1 MGDLT
6 ELAREHTETAVLVLV
21 EIATDKRA
29 TKSARVAAASHLLDR
44 AWGRPRQAIEHSGLE
59 AGQLAIRVEMV
70 QPGDGDEL
78 E

>member
-1 MGDLT
+1 M
-6 ELAREHTETAVLVLV
+6 ALVK
-21 EIATDKRA
+21 IATSGKLE
-29 TKSARVAAASHLLDR
+29 SARVAAASHLLDR